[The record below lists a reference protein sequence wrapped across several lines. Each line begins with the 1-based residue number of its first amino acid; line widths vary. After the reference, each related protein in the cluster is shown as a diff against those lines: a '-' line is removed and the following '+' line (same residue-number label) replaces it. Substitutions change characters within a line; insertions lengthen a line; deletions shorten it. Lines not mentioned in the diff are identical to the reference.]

1 MKIFMIMP
9 EGVPLAGGC
18 TAAEEADGGIVWY
31 EIPDSAIL
39 RSGGPFFIPDFA
51 ADFRA
56 YTATAYRI
64 GRLGKGIARRF
75 ASRYIDAS
83 SAAAVVVAVDLLE
96 RCRRCG
102 LPWAPAVAFD
112 KCCWLGNFMPVE
124 ALMLSEAKRIAVE
137 KAVEILSRDIT
148 LKTGDLILIGEAR
161 EAMRLQAPSP
171 FEIYDDNN
179 KTKLLDIHIR

>member
-1 MKIFMIMP
+1 
-9 EGVPLAGGC
+9 
-18 TAAEEADGGIVWY
+18 
-31 EIPDSAIL
+31 
-39 RSGGPFFIPDFA
+39 
-51 ADFRA
+51 
-56 YTATAYRI
+56 
-64 GRLGKGIARRF
+64 
-75 ASRYIDAS
+75 
-83 SAAAVVVAVDLLE
+83 
-96 RCRRCG
+96 
-102 LPWAPAVAFD
+102 
-112 KCCWLGNFMPVE
+112 MPVE